1 MADELILGTTNPVA
15 LVSGT
20 SLETLLKPL
29 KQEILLYD
37 TYVAGTGYINDKTIL
52 DELKVGDGLWLQ
64 REPGNRFDERAILVL
79 DDKKRKIGYVPENV
93 NTVFSNLMD
102 AGKYLTAKINHME
115 TKGSFRQINISIFLV
130 DF

>member
-1 MADELILGTTNPVA
+1 MADELMIGTTNAVA

-20 SLETLLKPL
+20 SLEKLLKPL

-52 DELKVGDGLWLQ
+52 DELKNGDVLWLQ
-64 REPGNRFDERAILVL
+64 REPENKFDENAILVL
-79 DDKKRKIGYVPENV
+79 DGKKRKIGYVPESD
-93 NTVFSNLMD
+93 NTVFSRLMD
-102 AGKYLTAKINHME
+102 AGKYLTAKIVKME